1 MDLIFTVTTGKWKM
15 NISLAVRVEEAID
28 SCVKLVA
35 LLPASYEE
43 LKVIFCDTNVRVEK
57 IMYYVLNVAVMKLC

>member
-15 NISLAVRVEEAID
+15 NISLAVHVEGAID
-28 SCVKLVA
+28 ACVKSVA

-43 LKVIFCDTNVRVEK
+43 LQVS
-57 IMYYVLNVAVMKLC
+57 L